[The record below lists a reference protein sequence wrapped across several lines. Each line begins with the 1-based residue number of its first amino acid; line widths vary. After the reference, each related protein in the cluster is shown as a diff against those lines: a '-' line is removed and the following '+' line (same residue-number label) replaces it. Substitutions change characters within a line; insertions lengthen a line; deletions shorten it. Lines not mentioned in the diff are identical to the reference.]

1 MAASAKLV
9 HEVLQSSDLELAEYD
24 SANLSKVDLSDIK
37 DTIVHLGAKYID
49 FITEE
54 IINQDLKSSGDLER
68 SLKLTELS
76 ETGGVYSVG
85 IKAAY
90 YASYLDE
97 GVNGWK
103 VNRGSRFQFKTK
115 GTREGSPMF
124 QSLKQYVNREGLSA
138 RNVKVGISD
147 RERKGMKLQNVET
160 KQILS
165 IAANIKRQGI
175 KPRRFWTNATED
187 FTKYAEKELGVAL
200 KIDIINNLTT

>member
-24 SANLSKVDLSDIK
+24 SANLQKVDLKDIK
-37 DTIVHLGAKYID
+37 NTTLHLGANYID

-68 SLKLTELS
+68 SLQLTEIT
-76 ETGGVYSVG
+76 ETNNIYSVG
-85 IKAAY
+85 IKAAE

-103 VNRGSRFQFKTK
+103 VNRNSRFQFKTK

-124 QSLKQYVNREGLSA
+124 LALKKYANREGLSA

-147 RERKGMKLQNVET
+147 RERKGMKLQNLET
-160 KQILS
+160 KNILAL
-165 IAANIKRQGI
+165 AANIKRQGI
-175 KPRRFWTNATED
+175 KPTRFWSNATED
-187 FTKYAEKELGVAL
+187 FTKYAETELGISL

>member
-1 MAASAKLV
+1 VAASAKLV

-68 SLKLTELS
+68 SLQLTELS

-85 IKAAY
+85 IKAAE

-124 QSLKQYVNREGLSA
+124 MSLKQYVNREGLSA
-138 RNVKVGISD
+138 RNVKVGISS
-147 RERKGMKLQNVET
+147 RERRGMKLQNVET
-160 KQILS
+160 KQILAL
-165 IAANIKRQGI
+165 AATIKRQGI
-175 KPRRFWTNATED
+175 KPKRFWTNATED
-187 FTKYAEKELGVAL
+187 FTKYAETELGVAL

>member
-124 QSLKQYVNREGLSA
+124 NSLKQYVNREGLSA